1 MSVTQA
7 NQPKRSHS
15 IAMKIILGV
24 IVLLFA
30 GVIIFNVIKGKMIE
44 KFIAGAGEKIY
55 PVTAMTIHA
64 LSRLD

>member
-1 MSVTQA
+1 
-7 NQPKRSHS
+7 PKRSHS

-44 KFIAGAGEKIY
+44 KFIAGAGGKN
-55 PVTAMTIHA
+55 
-64 LSRLD
+64 LSRNCNDYSASAMDTRD